1 MARGRFSA
9 PRRRPSPVSVF
20 FRIIFLVILVV
31 AGIFLFKSCSQEEMG
46 EQTIPTTQTTQTN
59 PTETTAEPTTVPTT
73 VPPTEATTVPTT
85 APTTVPETE
94 PVTETTTVA
103 TTPTEN
109 AGADEENT
117 LGQNIAALAKTTV
130 GKPYVKGG
138 AGPDAFDTSG
148 LVTYCYKENGISV
161 SHNTAKQFATG
172 TEVAKED
179 LQPGDVVFFYLNN
192 PGKAEYVGIYVGDD
206 TFVAVSTSKNLVMER
221 SISSS
226 YYTEHFVGARRYTP
240 SA

>member
-31 AGIFLFKSCSQEEMG
+31 AGIFLYKSFNQEKTG
-46 EQTIPTTQTTQTN
+46 ETTAPTIQTTQTT
-59 PTETTAEPTTVPTT
+59 PTETTAAPTTQPTT
-73 VPPTEATTVPTT
+73 VPPTEATT
-85 APTTVPETE
+85 APTTVPTTVPVTE

-103 TTPTEN
+103 TEPT
-109 AGADEENT
+109 GDSDPDEQNT

-138 AGPDAFDTSG
+138 VGPDGFDTSG
-148 LVTYCYKENGISV
+148 LVTYCYKENGIAV
-161 SHNTAKQFATG
+161 SNNTAKLFASG
-172 TEVAKED
+172 VEVAKEE

-192 PGKAEYVGIYVGDD
+192 PGKAEYVGIYTGED

-221 SISSS
+221 SMTSS

-240 SA
+240 Q